1 MAFIFLQTAIGKL
14 QSNVISGNKKSLLTI
29 IHSCR
34 YKGDYLNGIKEGE
47 GVFWWTSGP
56 HAGDKYIGFFQEDR
70 RHGHGHYIYS
80 GGEIFAGEWEAG
92 HQHGSGRIMYPNGNL
107 LEGTWKNGK
116 RDGTFYFTFQNGEKF
131 KGRFANNAR
140 VGSWTKVEP

>member
-1 MAFIFLQTAIGKL
+1 
-14 QSNVISGNKKSLLTI
+14 
-29 IHSCR
+29 
-34 YKGDYLNGIKEGE
+34 
-47 GVFWWTSGP
+47 
-56 HAGDKYIGFFQEDR
+56 
-70 RHGHGHYIYS
+70 
-80 GGEIFAGEWEAG
+80 
-92 HQHGSGRIMYPNGNL
+92 MYPNGNL